1 LARKNKKDKNL
12 NYEKNRTW
20 FDGVHDAYAQ
30 LLHQGEL

>member
-20 FDGVHDAYAQ
+20 FDGVHDAHTK